1 MGSAASTAANGGSD
15 LHGVVN
21 SGGFAVGKPTTVVY
35 AQQLSKPAIIA
46 ALKAGRC
53 FITRTPDGVE
63 LYLSAGRA
71 GQQTAVGGEV
81 YGDVGDLVTVTAR
94 VRRGAGMRLVFVSG
108 GAPISTTTLDSDDQ
122 TIEVSVPMPV
132 GGGYV
137 RAEVRGQS
145 RPNPTNPAASE
156 GDMEALSNPVFLV
169 VDALPTGYVARSTP
183 IPALAGPR
191 RAASRER

>member
-1 MGSAASTAANGGSD
+1 
-15 LHGVVN
+15 LRVV
-21 SGGFAVGKPTTVVY
+21 
-35 AQQLSKPAIIA
+35 
-46 ALKAGRC
+46 
-53 FITRTPDGVE
+53 
-63 LYLSAGRA
+63 
-71 GQQTAVGGEV
+71 
-81 YGDVGDLVTVTAR
+81 VTVTAR

-122 TIEVSVPMPV
+122 TIAVSVPMSV

-145 RPNPTNPAASE
+145 RPNPTNPTASE
-156 GDMEALSNPVFLV
+156 GDMAALSNPVFLV
-169 VDALPTGYVARSTP
+169 VGALPTGYVARSTL